1 MPIEFFERIIEVP
14 FPKAEQRG
22 NKWRP
27 GAAGRPAVQG
37 GVRELVLA
45 VKAVLAPR
53 IIVVVVPIARALI
66 PMSFVVL
73 IAEEPMIGAVFSAAL
88 ETFLVGTFVLVGQL
102 VVVPV
107 MRAVTVVII
116 IMSKGGYN
124 GYTQHKYRSC

>member
-14 FPKAEQRG
+14 FPKAE
-22 NKWRP
+22 
-27 GAAGRPAVQG
+27 
-37 GVRELVLA
+37 
-45 VKAVLAPR
+45 LAPR

-124 GYTQHKYRSC
+124 GYTQHKYRGC

>member
-1 MPIEFFERIIEVP
+1 MAPWCSRTT
-14 FPKAEQRG
+14 
-22 NKWRP
+22 
-27 GAAGRPAVQG
+27 AVQG
-37 GVRELVLA
+37 GVRELVLP

-73 IAEEPMIGAVFSAAL
+73 IAEKPMIGAVFSAAL

>member
-1 MPIEFFERIIEVP
+1 
-14 FPKAEQRG
+14 
-22 NKWRP
+22 
-27 GAAGRPAVQG
+27 
-37 GVRELVLA
+37 
-45 VKAVLAPR
+45 
-53 IIVVVVPIARALI
+53 
-66 PMSFVVL
+66 
-73 IAEEPMIGAVFSAAL
+73 MIGAVFSAAL

>member
-1 MPIEFFERIIEVP
+1 MAPWCSRTT
-14 FPKAEQRG
+14 
-22 NKWRP
+22 
-27 GAAGRPAVQG
+27 AVQG
-37 GVRELVLA
+37 GVRELVLP

-66 PMSFVVL
+66 SMSFVVL

>member
-1 MPIEFFERIIEVP
+1 MAPWCSRTT
-14 FPKAEQRG
+14 
-22 NKWRP
+22 
-27 GAAGRPAVQG
+27 AVQG
-37 GVRELVLA
+37 GVRELVLP
-45 VKAVLAPR
+45 VKAVLALW

-66 PMSFVVL
+66 SMSFVVL

-107 MRAVTVVII
+107 MRDVTVVII

>member
-1 MPIEFFERIIEVP
+1 MAP
-14 FPKAEQRG
+14 
-22 NKWRP
+22 WCS
-27 GAAGRPAVQG
+27 GRTVVQG
-37 GVRELVLA
+37 GVRELVLP

-107 MRAVTVVII
+107 MRAVTVLII
-116 IMSKGGYN
+116 IMSKDGDTR
-124 GYTQHKYRSC
+124 YTQHKHRSCYKSLSYGQHFSPFSAYTH